1 MVRARAGEHVLFSVC
16 NSISNHTFQK
26 CLQNTTSLLIDHG
39 GNTLDTSTTS
49 KTSDSGLC
57 DTLDIVTKNLAVTFG
72 SALSETL
79 ATFSTCE
86 DALARCDMLS
96 VAAKAE
102 DGE

>member
-26 CLQNTTSLLIDHG
+26 CLQN
-39 GNTLDTSTTS
+39 
-49 KTSDSGLC
+49 
-57 DTLDIVTKNLAVTFG
+57 TLDIVTKNLAVTFG